1 MHGDGRMGESL
12 AILKQIVNIPKE
24 DMDNVYTCN
33 GFLLRARKF
42 EKAHSKTFF
51 HKFTQWFANKGF
63 SNP

>member
-51 HKFTQWFANKGF
+51 HKFTQ
-63 SNP
+63 